1 MDFSK
6 YTTQELEFITSHV
19 EFFEKELEKRRIKEL
34 DDFLFKVG
42 DVIHS
47 KYNNDN
53 YLLKIK
59 EIDKRN
65 NIVVDEIVIRDSGL
79 FDYYVDE
86 CFDIDTT
93 DWSEYVKI
101 GDSEIFENLSKIIDE
116 YDNTV
121 QQLSDN
127 TYLKLKNEIAPY
139 DYNV

>member
-1 MDFSK
+1 M
-6 YTTQELEFITSHV
+6 I
-19 EFFEKELEKRRIKEL
+19 
-34 DDFLFKVG
+34 FLLRLG

-47 KYNNDN
+47 KHDNDN

-93 DWSEYVKI
+93 DWSEYIKI
-101 GDSEIFENLSKIIDE
+101 GDSNIFENLSKIIDE

-121 QQLSDN
+121 QQLSDSF
-127 TYLKLKNEIAPY
+127 I
-139 DYNV
+139 